1 MEAMKK
7 YDRWLPV
14 YILIALGLGVALG
27 RWCVGNERIVD
38 VVVPV
43 ASWMGTSF
51 MNLLKVLVIP
61 LVFSS
66 LVSGVMNLGSG
77 RHVGRLGA
85 KTLGMYMLTTLIAV
99 VTGLAL
105 VDTIRPGEGA
115 PLQNVT
121 EIDPIGGQNEGFTAF
136 LQNIFPSNI
145 VESMASGEMLHV
157 ILFAILFGIFAM
169 RLGEDRKQF
178 LNEWF
183 SSVFD
188 VMMHMTGWVV
198 RLAPLGVLGLV
209 TREVARHGDI
219 AAIASSLGLF
229 MVTVSVGLFFHFF
242 VTLPVLVRLLSGV
255 HPYRHLRNMTTP
267 LLTAFTT
274 ASSSA
279 TLPLTL
285 EAVEKRSGVSKK
297 VASFT
302 LPLGATIN
310 MDGTA
315 LFECVAAIFVAQAY
329 GVDLSLG
336 AQVVV
341 VVTALVT
348 SIGAAGIPMASFVML
363 VIVLTAVGLPIEGL
377 SLILAVDFLLDM
389 MRTAT
394 NVWSDTCVTVIV
406 AHSEGEK
413 LSV

>member
-1 MEAMKK
+1 MKR
-7 YDRWLPV
+7 YDRLLPA
-14 YILIALGLGVALG
+14 YILAALAVGVLLG
-27 RWCVGNERIVD
+27 RWCVGDERVGG
-38 VVVPV
+38 VLVPV

-85 KTLGMYMLTTLIAV
+85 KTLGLYLLTTLIAV
-99 VTGLAL
+99 ITGLIL

-115 PLQNVT
+115 PLQQISSL
-121 EIDPIGGQNEGFTAF
+121 EPIVGQGNSFSDF
-136 LQNIFPSNI
+136 IHNIFPSNI
-145 VESMASGEMLHV
+145 VQSMASGEMLHV
-157 ILFAILFGIFAM
+157 ILFAILFGIFAL
-169 RLGEDRKQF
+169 RIGAEKKAF
-178 LNEWF
+178 LTQLF
-183 SSVFD
+183 GAVFD

-229 MVTVSVGLFFHFF
+229 MLTVISGLLFHFL

-279 TLPLTL
+279 TLPLTM
-285 EAVEKRSGVSKK
+285 EAVEKRSGVSRL
-297 VASFT
+297 VSSFT
-302 LPLGATIN
+302 LPLGATVN

-329 GVDLSLG
+329 GIELTLG
-336 AQVVV
+336 AQVIV

-363 VIVLTAVGLPIEGL
+363 VIILTALGLPIEGL
-377 SLILAVDFLLDM
+377 SIILAVDFLLDM

-406 AHSEGEK
+406 ARSEGEK
-413 LSV
+413 LNI

>member
-1 MEAMKK
+1 MKK

-27 RWCVGNERIVD
+27 RWCVASARVGE

-77 RHVGRLGA
+77 SHVGRLGA
-85 KTLGMYMLTTLIAV
+85 KTLGLYMLTTLIAV

-121 EIDPIGGQNEGFTAF
+121 EIEPIVGQNGGFTAF

-169 RLGEDRKQF
+169 RIGEQRKQF
-178 LNEWF
+178 LNELF
-183 SSVFD
+183 SSIFD

-242 VTLPVLVRLLSGV
+242 VTLPVLVRLLSGAR
-255 HPYRHLRNMTTP
+255 PYRHLRNMTTP

-285 EAVEKRSGVSKK
+285 EAVEKRSGVSKQ

-341 VVTALVT
+341 VITALVT

-406 AHSEGEK
+406 AHSEGERLK
-413 LSV
+413 V

>member
-1 MEAMKK
+1 MKR
-7 YDRWLPV
+7 YDRLLPV
-14 YILIALGLGVALG
+14 FILTALAAGVLLG
-27 RWCVGNERIVD
+27 RWCVGDDRVGG
-38 VVVPV
+38 VVAPV
-43 ASWMGTSF
+43 AAWLGNSF

-85 KTLGMYMLTTLIAV
+85 KTLGLYMLTTLIAV
-99 VTGLAL
+99 MTGLVL

-115 PLQNVT
+115 PLQQASSLETVVGQ
-121 EIDPIGGQNEGFTAF
+121 GGGFSDF
-136 LQNIFPSNI
+136 IHNIFPSNI
-145 VESMASGEMLHV
+145 VQSMASGEMLHV
-157 ILFAILFGIFAM
+157 ILFAIFFGIFA
-169 RLGEDRKQF
+169 
-178 LNEWF
+178 LNIDHEKKTLLKNLF
-183 SSVFD
+183 GALFD
-188 VMMHMTGWVV
+188 VMMRMTGWVV

-229 MVTVSVGLFFHFF
+229 MVTVISGLLFHFL

-279 TLPLTL
+279 TLPLTM
-285 EAVEKRSGVSKK
+285 EAVEKRSGVSRL
-297 VASFT
+297 VSSFT
-302 LPLGATIN
+302 LPLGATVN

-336 AQVVV
+336 AQVIV

-363 VIVLTAVGLPIEGL
+363 VIILTAVGLPIEGL
-377 SLILAVDFLLDM
+377 SIILAVDFLLDM

-406 AHSEGEK
+406 ARSEGENLK
-413 LSV
+413 V

>member
-1 MEAMKK
+1 MMKK

-14 YILIALGLGVALG
+14 YILMALGVGIVLG
-27 RWCVGNERIVD
+27 RWCVGHERVGEFL
-38 VVVPV
+38 VPV

-85 KTLGMYMLTTLIAV
+85 KTLGLYMMTTLIAV
-99 VTGLAL
+99 VTGLVL

-121 EIDPIGGQNEGFTAF
+121 EIEPIAEQNGGFAAF
-136 LQNIFPSNI
+136 LQNIFPDNI

-169 RLGEDRKQF
+169 RIGEQRRHF
-178 LNEWF
+178 LSELF
-183 SSVFD
+183 GSIFD

-219 AAIASSLGLF
+219 GAIAASLGLF
-229 MVTVSVGLFFHFF
+229 MVTVSAGLFFHFW
-242 VTLPVLVRLLSGV
+242 VTLPLLVRVLSGV

-279 TLPLTL
+279 TLPLTM
-285 EAVEKRSGVSKK
+285 EAVEKRSGVSKL
-297 VASFT
+297 VSSFT

-336 AQVVV
+336 AQIVVV
-341 VVTALVT
+341 LTALVT

-377 SLILAVDFLLDM
+377 SLILAVDFVLDM

-406 AHSEGEK
+406 ARSEGEK
-413 LSV
+413 LKV

>member
-1 MEAMKK
+1 MKR
-7 YDRWLPV
+7 YDRLLPA
-14 YILIALGLGVALG
+14 YILAALAVGVLLG
-27 RWCVGNERIVD
+27 RWCVGDERVGG
-38 VVVPV
+38 VLVPV

-85 KTLGMYMLTTLIAV
+85 KTLGLYLLTTLIAV
-99 VTGLAL
+99 ITGLIL

-115 PLQNVT
+115 PLQQT
-121 EIDPIGGQNEGFTAF
+121 SSLEPIVGQGNSFSDF
-136 LQNIFPSNI
+136 IHNIFPSNI
-145 VESMASGEMLHV
+145 VQSMASGEMLHV
-157 ILFAILFGIFAM
+157 ILFAILFGIFAL
-169 RLGEDRKQF
+169 RIGAEKKAF
-178 LNEWF
+178 LTQLF
-183 SSVFD
+183 GAVFD

-229 MVTVSVGLFFHFF
+229 MLTVISGLLFHFL

-279 TLPLTL
+279 TLPLTM
-285 EAVEKRSGVSKK
+285 EAVEKRSGVSRL
-297 VASFT
+297 VSSFT
-302 LPLGATIN
+302 LPLGATVN

-329 GVDLSLG
+329 GIELTLG
-336 AQVVV
+336 AQVIV

-363 VIVLTAVGLPIEGL
+363 VIILTALGLPIEGL
-377 SLILAVDFLLDM
+377 SIILAVDFLLDM

-406 AHSEGEK
+406 ARSEGEK
-413 LSV
+413 LNV

>member
-1 MEAMKK
+1 MKR
-7 YDRWLPV
+7 YDRLLPA
-14 YILIALGLGVALG
+14 YILAALAVGVLLG
-27 RWCVGNERIVD
+27 RWCVGDERVGG
-38 VVVPV
+38 VLVPV

-85 KTLGMYMLTTLIAV
+85 KTLGLYLLTTLIAV
-99 VTGLAL
+99 ITGLIL

-115 PLQNVT
+115 PLQQT
-121 EIDPIGGQNEGFTAF
+121 SSLEPIVGQGNSFSDF
-136 LQNIFPSNI
+136 IHNIFPSNI
-145 VESMASGEMLHV
+145 VQSMASGEMLHV
-157 ILFAILFGIFAM
+157 ILFAILFGIFAL
-169 RLGEDRKQF
+169 RIGAEKKAF
-178 LNEWF
+178 LTQLF
-183 SSVFD
+183 GAVFD

-229 MVTVSVGLFFHFF
+229 MLTVISGLLFHFL

-279 TLPLTL
+279 TLPLTM
-285 EAVEKRSGVSKK
+285 EAVEKRSGVSRL
-297 VASFT
+297 VSSFT
-302 LPLGATIN
+302 LPLGATVN

-329 GVDLSLG
+329 GIELTLG
-336 AQVVV
+336 AQVIV

-363 VIVLTAVGLPIEGL
+363 VIILTALGLPIEGL
-377 SLILAVDFLLDM
+377 SIILAVDFLLDM

-406 AHSEGEK
+406 ARSEGEK
-413 LSV
+413 LNI